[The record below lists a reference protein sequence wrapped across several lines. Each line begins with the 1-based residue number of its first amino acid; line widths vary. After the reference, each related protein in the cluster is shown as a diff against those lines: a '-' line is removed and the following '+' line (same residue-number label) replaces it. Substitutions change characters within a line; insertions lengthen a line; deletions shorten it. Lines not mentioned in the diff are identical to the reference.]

1 MDFPGLQGA
10 LPTGHFC
17 YSRRCRA
24 AGAEAGEGGGVA
36 SRGRVVVLH
45 FVGQMPLAGIA
56 WQAIHYLV
64 ALERLGYE
72 PWYVEDHGANPYDP
86 RVNSV
91 VMDCAYNVEYLR
103 AAMARCGLSE
113 RWAYW
118 DAINDRYHGLP
129 RDRVAALFRESAA
142 LINLC
147 GATRLR
153 DAHMACPVRIM
164 VDTDPVYEQI
174 KYAEADPGARAYLDA
189 HTHFFT
195 YGENVGGPGWIV
207 PLCGVPW
214 QPTRPPVML
223 ELWPAAEGMPPCFTT
238 IATWENKG
246 KNIAFGGETYVWSKH
261 VNFLR
266 FLDLPRRSGECLTLA
281 MLPPSDEVER
291 EVEAQGWR
299 RVDPRPISADLDRY
313 GDFIRGSR
321 GEFTV
326 AKDIYVR
333 PNSGWFSDR
342 SVCYLASGRPVVTMR
357 TGWSRFYPAGEGLF
371 EFTEVAEVLDAFA
384 RIAADYQRHS
394 RAARALAAEY
404 FAGERV
410 VAGLLAGCGL

>member
-1 MDFPGLQGA
+1 L
-10 LPTGHFC
+10 
-17 YSRRCRA
+17 
-24 AGAEAGEGGGVA
+24 

-45 FVGQMPLAGIA
+45 FAGQMPLAGIA
-56 WQAIHYLV
+56 WQAMHYVLG
-64 ALERLGYE
+64 LERLGYE
-72 PWYVEDHGANPYDP
+72 AWYVEDHGANPYDP
-86 RVNSV
+86 RQNSV
-91 VMDCAYNVEYLR
+91 VMDCGYNVATVQRMMERY
-103 AAMARCGLSE
+103 GLGH

-118 DAINDRYHGLP
+118 DAINDVYHGLSREDV
-129 RDRVAALFRESAA
+129 RDLYRRSDA

-153 DAHMACPVRIM
+153 EEHMACPRRIM

-174 KYAEADPGARAYLDA
+174 KYAKADPQARAYLDA

-214 QPTRPPVML
+214 RPTRPPVVL
-223 ELWPAAEGMPPCFTT
+223 DLWPVEANAPPAFTT

-246 KNIAFGGETYVWSKH
+246 KNIDFGGETYVWSKH

-266 FLDLPRRSGECLTLA
+266 FLDVPARTGGRFTMA
-281 MLPPSDEVER
+281 MLPPTPAIEAEVR
-291 EVEAQGWR
+291 GGGWR
-299 RVDPRPISADLDRY
+299 LVDPRPVSADMASYQR
-313 GDFIRGSR
+313 FIAGSR

-342 SVCYLASGRPVVTMR
+342 SVCYLAAGRPVVTMR
-357 TGWSRFYPAGEGLF
+357 TGFDRFYPAGEGLLQYGDMA
-371 EFTEVAEVLDAFA
+371 EALAAVAAVD
-384 RIAADYQRHS
+384 ADYPRHS

-404 FAGERV
+404 FDSDRV
-410 VAGLLAGCGL
+410 ISALMRDAGL